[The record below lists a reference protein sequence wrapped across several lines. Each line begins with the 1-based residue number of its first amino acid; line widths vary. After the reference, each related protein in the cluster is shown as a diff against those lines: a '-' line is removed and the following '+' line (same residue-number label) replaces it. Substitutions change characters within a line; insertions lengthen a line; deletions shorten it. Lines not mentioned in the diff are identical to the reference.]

1 MSLILSP
8 FKSKTLRL
16 RLNRFVMKTSVL
28 RAAEL
33 VHLWKERSGGR
44 DGDAAPPLV
53 LADATPPPVLV
64 IQFTTVSSIHVITQF
79 VLMGK
84 HAKLIIVVDAT
95 SFVLRVRLRQY
106 KNG

>member
-1 MSLILSP
+1 MSLRLNP
-8 FKSKTLRL
+8 LLMSKTLRL
-16 RLNRFVMKTSVL
+16 RLNRYVMKTSVL
-28 RAAEL
+28 NSAEP
-33 VHLWKERSGGR
+33 VHLWKERSLGR
-44 DGDAAPPLV
+44 DGDAAPPPV
-53 LADATPPPVLV
+53 LA

-95 SFVLRVRLRQY
+95 SFVHRVRLRQH